1 MLFANSDITSHCSAG
16 SQSTATPPPETCT
29 YNLDRFKTQD
39 VRDDAAIAGRLP
51 TDAPAPL
58 PYSLVPFYETR
69 AAGIIAD
76 FVAAFNTG
84 PSNN

>member
-1 MLFANSDITSHCSAG
+1 MLVADSRTSSCRSAG
-16 SQSTATPPPETCT
+16 TQSTATPPAETCT
-29 YNLDRFKTQD
+29 HNIDRFKTQD
-39 VRDDAAIAGRLP
+39 VRDDGAIAGRLP

-76 FVAAFNTG
+76 FVAAYNTG